1 MFITQFFYTF
11 ASDSTHFRRQSALYI
26 YKLVLADFPNVWT
39 SAGGRYSQFPRDYV
53 ITYFLDVV
61 LPIARLRSRRITEG
75 FVAVSTPLSL
85 LWR

>member
-1 MFITQFFYTF
+1 MFITQFFIRLQVIRRTSGVNLLCTF
-11 ASDSTHFRRQSALYI
+11 ISLCLQIFPMYGLQQGDATHSFR
-26 YKLVLADFPNVWT
+26 
-39 SAGGRYSQFPRDYV
+39 V